1 MTVAASYLLPT
12 PAGAF
17 QAASLPE
24 DDDMD
29 RQLIRQLLCHRRTPD
44 YSHFLTHTTGRDQAG
59 RLMGLLGKHWIECL
73 PLPELAPEGSLE
85 IMLPGWLK
93 NLTQGGQVLL
103 ADTQGFC
110 LGMHGFS
117 HDAAEDLSALSAELA
132 NLHQRRSSLLSKHL
146 GLETSAWGI
155 CDAAG
160 FSRIGFWPLY
170 AGLERFV
177 LVVAGVPAFNRPA
190 LVNLIWAL
198 QQHYALPENIV
209 V

>member
-1 MTVAASYLLPT
+1 MTGAASYLLPT

-17 QAASLPE
+17 HAVCLPE

-29 RQLIRQLLCHRRTPD
+29 RHLIRQLLCHRRTPD
-44 YSHFLTHTTGRDQAG
+44 YSQFLTHSTGRDQAG
-59 RLMGLLGKHWIECL
+59 RLLHLLGKNWIECL
-73 PLPELAPEGSLE
+73 TLPEQSPDGMFETL
-85 IMLPGWLK
+85 LPGWLK
-93 NLTQGGQVLL
+93 NLTLGGQVLL

-110 LGMHGFS
+110 LGMQGFS
-117 HDAAEDLSALSAELA
+117 QEAAEDLSALSAELA
-132 NLHQRRSSLLSKHL
+132 NLHQRRSPLLSKHL